1 MHTVVGM
8 STQRSAADAA
18 IVDLFERWGADEVD
32 EHDVDVMVDLLGLVP
47 GLRRRRR

>member
-1 MHTVVGM
+1 M

-18 IVDLFERWGADEVD
+18 IVDLFERWGADDVD